1 MAGHSKWHNI
11 RHKKAKMDAKRG
23 QIFTKLIREITIA
36 ARQGGGDPEFNPR
49 LRIAI
54 EKAKEHNM
62 PAENIER
69 AIKRGTGELEGVNY
83 EEVTYEGYGPE
94 GVAVIV
100 ECVTDNRNRTTG
112 EIRHLFSKYGGNL
125 GSSGCVSFLFE
136 DKGVIL
142 VPKERISEEEIFEKA
157 IESGAEDVITEDENY
172 YEIRTSPSEL
182 YTVKENLEKAGVNVE
197 KAELTKIPTTTVEI
211 KDEETAEKL
220 LKLLDAL
227 EEQDDVQ
234 KVYSNFDISQEVME
248 KVST

>member
-11 RHKKAKMDAKRG
+11 RHKKAKQDAKRG

-54 EKAKEHNM
+54 DKAKEHNM

-83 EEVTYEGYGPE
+83 EEVSYEGYGPE
-94 GVAVIV
+94 GVAIIV

-112 EIRHLFSKYGGNL
+112 EIRHIFSKYGGNL

-142 VPKERISEEEIFEKA
+142 VPKDSITEEEIFEKA
-157 IESGAEDVITEDENY
+157 IEAGAEDVITEDDTY
-172 YEIRTSPSEL
+172 YEIRTSPEDL
-182 YTVKENLEKAGVNVE
+182 YSVKENLEKEGIKIE

-211 KDEETAEKL
+211 KDPETAEKL
-220 LKLLDAL
+220 MKLLDAL

-234 KVYSNFDISQEVME
+234 KVYSNFEMEDQLME
-248 KVST
+248 KIS

>member
-142 VPKERISEEEIFEKA
+142 VPKEGISEEEIFEKA
-157 IESGAEDVITEDENY
+157 IEAGAEDVITDDENY
-172 YEIRTSPSEL
+172 YEIRTAPEDL
-182 YTVKENLEKAGVNVE
+182 YSVKEALEKEGVNIE

-211 KDEETAEKL
+211 KDSETAEKL
-220 LKLLDAL
+220 MKLLDAL

-234 KVYSNFDISQEVME
+234 KVYSNFDMSSELME
-248 KVST
+248 KLA